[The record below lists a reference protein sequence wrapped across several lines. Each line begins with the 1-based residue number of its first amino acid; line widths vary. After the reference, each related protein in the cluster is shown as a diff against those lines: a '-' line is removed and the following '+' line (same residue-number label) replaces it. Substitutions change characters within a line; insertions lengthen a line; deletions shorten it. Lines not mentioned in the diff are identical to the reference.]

1 MLRAV
6 LPFLT
11 GVGISQ
17 IIPWAWRRWK
27 RSRYW
32 HFLDA
37 SDEKRNSGSRRHS

>member
-17 IIPWAWRRWK
+17 ILPWAWERWK
-27 RSRYW
+27 RSRYER
-32 HFLDA
+32 FLDA
-37 SDEKRNSGSRRHS
+37 SDGKRNSGSERHS

>member
-17 IIPWAWRRWK
+17 IIPWAWKRWK
-27 RSRYW
+27 RGRYW
-32 HFLDA
+32 QFLEA
-37 SDEKRNSGSRRHS
+37 SDQKRNTGSERRN